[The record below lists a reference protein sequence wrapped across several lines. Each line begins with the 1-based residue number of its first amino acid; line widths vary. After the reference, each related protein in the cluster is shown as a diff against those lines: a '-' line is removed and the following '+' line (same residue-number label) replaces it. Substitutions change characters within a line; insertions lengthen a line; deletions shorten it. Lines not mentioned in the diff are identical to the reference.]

1 MYNSYF
7 NVAVISQTSPYFIF
21 ESIPFYS
28 ASWCLAFLVTYM
40 NLCIIIK
47 YKFKGIA
54 TKMQPC
60 FKNLILIVFQK
71 FIPAGND
78 SDRGLKTEICMIIHS

>member
-40 NLCIIIK
+40 NLCISMNMM
-47 YKFKGIA
+47 A
-54 TKMQPC
+54 MM
-60 FKNLILIVFQK
+60 
-71 FIPAGND
+71 
-78 SDRGLKTEICMIIHS
+78 TEQQLSPEFTCS